1 MCRLSL
7 GSCVSRE
14 TDDCFARI
22 MSQVS
27 TPSFESHPLPHVD
40 NYLEIGQKA
49 GASDVHLGVAAPP
62 IWRVN
67 GTLQPMWPDAPVLTG
82 EQTVALAET
91 FMPEVYKEELNTRGD
106 SDFAYE
112 NEHARYRVSV
122 VRQRL
127 GVEIVFRV
135 INTYVRTMDDLG
147 LPEQLKLLTRY
158 QNGLILA
165 TGSVGTGKSTTLAA
179 MVQQIN
185 TERHDHIITLED
197 PIEYVIH
204 SKNCHVSQREVFTHT
219 ESFATALRAALRED
233 PDVIMVGEMRD
244 LETISL
250 AITAAETGHLVLAT
264 LHTSNASRTLDR
276 LLDVFPPE
284 QQEHVRVMVAES
296 LRGIISHQLIPR
308 KDGTG
313 RVLALEILTNTPA
326 VANVIRENKT
336 YMLPGI
342 IQTGKKQG
350 MRLMDDT
357 LIDLYQRG
365 LISAEEA
372 YARAE
377 QKDVVRQHVKT

>member
-1 MCRLSL
+1 MIA
-7 GSCVSRE
+7 
-14 TDDCFARI
+14 T
-22 MSQVS
+22 
-27 TPSFESHPLPHVD
+27 SFPPAIPVKSHPLGHVD

-62 IWRVN
+62 IWRMN
-67 GTLQPMWPDAPVLTG
+67 GSLEPMWPDAPLFTRQ
-82 EQTVALAET
+82 QTAALAEA
-91 FMPEVYKEELNTRGD
+91 FMPEVCKEELNSRGD
-106 SDFAYE
+106 SDFAYA
-112 NEHARYRVSV
+112 NEFARYRVSV

-127 GVEIVFRV
+127 GIEIVFRV
-135 INTYVRTMDDLG
+135 INTHVRTMDELG

-179 MVQQIN
+179 MIEQIN
-185 TERHDHIITLED
+185 MERHDHIITLED
-197 PIEYVIH
+197 PIEYVIR
-204 SKNCHVSQREVFTHT
+204 SRNCHVSQREVFTHT
-219 ESFATALRAALRED
+219 ESFATALRASLRED

-250 AITAAETGHLVLAT
+250 AITAAETGHLVLST

-284 QQEHVRVMVAES
+284 QQQHVRVMVAES

-308 KDGTG
+308 EDGTG

-326 VANVIRENKT
+326 VANVIREAKT

-350 MRLMDDT
+350 MRLMDDA
-357 LIDLYQRG
+357 LIDLYDRG

-372 YARAE
+372 YERAD
-377 QKDVVRQHVKT
+377 QKPLMRQHVGK